1 MTFLS
6 NEAIRCAKCMAKT
19 ITRSLA
25 NCPTAPL
32 CCSGT
37 ALVAISSRQY
47 PSSNLFSCLLKP
59 LRGIVRRASCHV
71 LGKVC
76 RVPDHERDQQTQC
89 TVRSGRISSTGMP
102 SAAAADLRR
111 SLLTVRPK
119 ASKKCSRP
127 IGAME
132 AAISGSKY
140 REVNASTSQ
149 QRPSGDLC
157 GHKR

>member
-89 TVRSGRISSTGMP
+89 TQYCEVRE
-102 SAAAADLRR
+102 DL
-111 SLLTVRPK
+111 LNWNAK
-119 ASKKCSRP
+119 CCSRRP
-127 IGAME
+127 PEIPFDSQAEGVKEVFKADRRN
-132 AAISGSKY
+132 GSCNLRVK
-140 REVNASTSQ
+140 VPGGQ
-149 QRPSGDLC
+149 C
-157 GHKR
+157 VH